1 MKWLNHVMMCSCK
14 GAHSLKH
21 ICPNGAKKYFF
32 PSIEN
37 DARMLEEI
45 KGVQEFWVPPQRRDL
60 VPLFHKSVPPS
71 WQKLLKL
78 GKRGQ
83 NSAKKLNNAW
93 HLLYWRHF

>member
-1 MKWLNHVMMCSCK
+1 MICSCK

-45 KGVQEFWVPPQRRDL
+45 KINHVRRKFFKKFEMLHSVRPDVHSPQ
-60 VPLFHKSVPPS
+60 
-71 WQKLLKL
+71 LL
-78 GKRGQ
+78 
-83 NSAKKLNNAW
+83 NFSTEP
-93 HLLYWRHF
+93 